1 VVPAW
6 NRPEDIRRCLA
17 GLAAQTLP
25 AEAFEIIVVDN
36 GSTDETP
43 EVARSV
49 PGVTVLI
56 ESRPGSYAARN
67 TGLAAARGRYV
78 AFTDSDCTPDPR
90 WLEAALTAAE
100 AGPPGLVAGRVAFE
114 APGPQGMSA
123 SEAFERAFGFDQ
135 EKNVRNG
142 VAATAN
148 WLVERELVAG
158 LGGFRADL
166 KSGGDFELARRI
178 GATGHPIRYAAD
190 AVVYHPARVTF
201 AELSAKA
208 RRVTGGVIAAR
219 GGRRAVPKRAFEST
233 KNTAYRIRNIWRL
246 AGTPARLKLGMSL
259 VSLGLLG
266 ASLGELG
273 RIALGGEARRA

>member
-1 VVPAW
+1 MVPAW
-6 NRPEDIRRCLA
+6 NRPEDIRRCLT
-17 GLAAQTLP
+17 GLKAQTLP

-36 GSTDETP
+36 GSSDETP
-43 EVARSV
+43 EVARSF
-49 PGVTVLI
+49 PNVTVLV
-56 ESRPGSYAARN
+56 EPTPGSYAARN
-67 TGLAAARGRYV
+67 AGLAVATGHYV
-78 AFTDSDCTPDPR
+78 AFTDSDCVPDPW
-90 WLEAALTAAE
+90 WLEAALAAAE

-114 APGPQGMSA
+114 APGAAPMSA
-123 SEAFERAFGFDQ
+123 CEAFERAFGFDQ

-148 WLVERELVAG
+148 WLVERELVAR

-178 GATGHPIRYAAD
+178 GAAGHPIRYAAD

-201 AELSAKA
+201 SELSAKA

-219 GGRRAVPKRAFEST
+219 GGRRAVPQRAVESAR
-233 KNTAYRIRNIWRL
+233 NTAYRIRNIWRL
-246 AGTPARLKLGMSL
+246 PDTPAGLKLGMSL
-259 VSLGLLG
+259 VTLGLLG